1 MNPTQLPAEGTLAL
15 LVLQIIAVSGEFPP
29 AFSGHFPGG
38 SSYIESVIGKLKKDG
53 LLRSYT
59 KNGLRGLRL
68 TASAKRLLLQKYP
81 VDLAPYLTGATE
93 TSSLKSEPERRLRLH
108 RFCCAL
114 TLHNQTGGIL
124 CFDYQ
129 ADTLQEV
136 FGAQVNIT
144 SIDFAAYERM
154 MLHQ

>member
-1 MNPTQLPAEGTLAL
+1 MNPTQLPAEDTLAL

-38 SSYIESVIGKLKKDG
+38 CSYIESVIGKLKKDG

-81 VDLAPYLTGATE
+81 VDLAPYLTGASE
-93 TSSLKSEPERRLRLH
+93 TNSLKSEPERRLRLH
-108 RFCCAL
+108 RMAEAL
-114 TLHNQTGGIL
+114 LILHN
-124 CFDYQ
+124 
-129 ADTLQEV
+129 A
-136 FGAQVNIT
+136 
-144 SIDFAAYERM
+144 
-154 MLHQ
+154 

>member
-1 MNPTQLPAEGTLAL
+1 MNPTQLPTDGTLPL

-68 TASAKRLLLQKYP
+68 TAN
-81 VDLAPYLTGATE
+81 G
-93 TSSLKSEPERRLRLH
+93 
-108 RFCCAL
+108 CCFKNIHL
-114 TLHNQTGGIL
+114 TLRPILQARPKQTL
-124 CFDYQ
+124 
-129 ADTLQEV
+129 
-136 FGAQVNIT
+136 
-144 SIDFAAYERM
+144 
-154 MLHQ
+154 